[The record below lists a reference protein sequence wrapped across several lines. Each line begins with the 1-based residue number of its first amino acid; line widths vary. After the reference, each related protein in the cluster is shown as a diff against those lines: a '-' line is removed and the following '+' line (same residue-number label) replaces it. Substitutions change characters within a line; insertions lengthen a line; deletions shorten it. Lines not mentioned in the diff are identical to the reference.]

1 MMKKL
6 LFFLALLLPIGA
18 WADEVTT
25 TTWAVTSTDD
35 IPAGT
40 KYELD
45 NITLTIGEAGS
56 NDFAVNKWVD
66 PYDET
71 FKNLIC
77 GNEVNGHNE
86 GGTFYL
92 FTPKKN
98 GNLTVVVRQ
107 NVGGQKKFYVEES
120 GRVMDD
126 FNGILPETDESTYR
140 GPYTIPVFAN
150 LTYKIYCAGSKMG
163 FYGFTFESRNDAD
176 KTNITF
182 ADKKVKALCVANW
195 DTNKDGELSLAEAA
209 AVTDISGV
217 FYFNK
222 EITSFDELRFFTGLT
237 SLSFGALN
245 ECFEL
250 KSVCIPANIV
260 EMDGGAFASCHNL
273 EYIGVDAS
281 NPKFKSYGD
290 NNAVIERAA
299 NRLVVGCPDAIIPD
313 NITTIGKAAFWG
325 HSGEWKDIPA
335 SVTKIDEGAFAYG
348 GLNAVN
354 ISANVE
360 YIGESAFRCNG
371 LWEVVIPAKVTYI
384 GKDAFNECDRLGK
397 VTVLNPNPIELINAE
412 TFNNRAYAT
421 LIVPAECK
429 AAYMAADHWKDFGM
443 ITEGLVGEE
452 DWADCGEFNS
462 YEGTGATCARM
473 ADGLTINNPK
483 VQTDMWTPG
492 TVICRGDLTL
502 KKDHYYK
509 VRLTMKV
516 PSDGTYS
523 VVIGGWYPSQGHE
536 FHATASDDFQVFEF
550 EFPEYEYNLVEAH
563 VRILTGWV
571 AGPTI
576 VKNVQVLD
584 VTNGET
590 LLAEKD
596 WTSPY
601 EFWAKEGTGASCT
614 MVPDGVA
621 ITNPR
626 VQSENTDIQTMV
638 LKGATLQENHS
649 YKVTVEAKIPSD
661 GNIQVL
667 LGNAD
672 YYQEPAIPVTAS
684 DDFQTIE
691 VLFQDFPQ
699 YEENAFVKFQNGGI
713 KGTSIVRFIQVIDLG
728 NIPVPLKYKYNP
740 DEGTAKVIKDPDRNY
755 KEAVVIPSTIEHN
768 GINYTVTEISDD
780 AFTHCAKLTSITI
793 PATVTKLYGS
803 SFIDCPSLQQI
814 VVNPN
819 NPVYDS
825 RNNCNAVIHT
835 ENNELVV
842 GSLKTVIPKGV
853 TRIGNDAF
861 FGHWPLEY
869 IKIPNSVKEIGE
881 NAFAYCFLKEMTLP
895 SGIETIE
902 GRAFWYTD
910 LPSIILPASLKT
922 IGDGAFSN
930 CPYLTSVVIPDGLEE
945 IPNECFKECTKLESI
960 DLKNVKKIGDGAFT
974 SCPITAINLGKVEK
988 VGHGAFMSTAIEEL
1002 TIPATLTEVGIESFS
1017 WNFCMKK
1024 ATFQNGCT
1032 KVFDTMFH
1040 GNENLSE
1047 VILPNTITEIQDRA
1061 FQSCAKLENVA
1072 WPNKLER
1079 IGEQAFRL
1087 SGITSAVLPVSMKW
1101 IGNQAFQYCNQLAGY
1116 VDLASIEHLGYNAF
1130 SDCPLIT
1137 MTSIPPTIVIDE
1149 NSWAAFS
1156 PSGLE
1161 TVEFFEGT
1169 TRIDNLTFAGCENL
1183 KNLPY
1188 GLPSTLESIGH
1199 NAFTECKSL
1208 ESVTIPQNVNWI
1220 QEEAFKDCSKLT
1232 SVISRIPDPTNMTFE
1247 KDVFTGISKN
1257 AVLYVPKGT
1266 ISAYTK
1272 KGWAKYFA
1280 KVVEEPAN
1288 TLYPKELSTR
1298 AGKQPTLAIAMDN
1311 NSKITA
1317 MQFDLV
1323 LPEGIT
1329 VATDEDGM
1337 IITLGSR
1344 AATSHT
1350 VAKRIQN
1357 DGSVRI
1363 VCSSNSSAVF
1373 SGNTGSVVFVKL
1385 NVDSK
1390 VADGDYDVTVRN
1402 IELSSDNGVA
1412 FHPDQA
1418 SATIT
1423 VGGIIM
1429 GDVDYNGSVTVNDAV
1444 WIVRRILNNTPEGF
1458 VEAAADLDGNG
1469 SISINDKVVLIN
1481 RYILGKNK
1489 AATRA
1494 ASADDNATLSLADFN
1509 MKPGETR
1516 TIEVMMSTT
1525 RTDIEALQCDIYL
1538 PEGLEFVA
1546 KEDGGEKFYAEK
1558 GGRATNSHSIS
1569 SYIQEDG
1576 ALRVVESNDEG
1587 TAFRQNDKPVF
1598 TITVKANDDVKV
1610 GKHTI
1615 RLTNIELSYGQPINP
1630 AEVKSTVTISID
1642 NLGDV
1647 NNDGKVNQSDISA
1660 LAELIMNGTYNA
1672 RADMNKDGIVNAV
1685 DLVLLTNEIK

>member
-6 LFFLALLLPIGA
+6 LFFFALLLPIGA
-18 WADEVTT
+18 WADEV
-25 TTWAVTSTDD
+25 
-35 IPAGT
+35 
-40 KYELD
+40 
-45 NITLTIGEAGS
+45 
-56 NDFAVNKWVD
+56 
-66 PYDET
+66 
-71 FKNLIC
+71 LI
-77 GNEVNGHNE
+77 
-86 GGTFYL
+86 
-92 FTPKKN
+92 
-98 GNLTVVVRQ
+98 
-107 NVGGQKKFYVEES
+107 
-120 GRVMDD
+120 
-126 FNGILPETDESTYR
+126 
-140 GPYTIPVFAN
+140 
-150 LTYKIYCAGSKMG
+150 
-163 FYGFTFESRNDAD
+163 
-176 KTNITF
+176 
-182 ADKKVKALCVANW
+182 
-195 DTNKDGELSLAEAA
+195 
-209 AVTDISGV
+209 
-217 FYFNK
+217 
-222 EITSFDELRFFTGLT
+222 
-237 SLSFGALN
+237 
-245 ECFEL
+245 
-250 KSVCIPANIV
+250 
-260 EMDGGAFASCHNL
+260 ASQ
-273 EYIGVDAS
+273 
-281 NPKFKSYGD
+281 
-290 NNAVIERAA
+290 
-299 NRLVVGCPDAIIPD
+299 
-313 NITTIGKAAFWG
+313 
-325 HSGEWKDIPA
+325 
-335 SVTKIDEGAFAYG
+335 
-348 GLNAVN
+348 
-354 ISANVE
+354 
-360 YIGESAFRCNG
+360 
-371 LWEVVIPAKVTYI
+371 
-384 GKDAFNECDRLGK
+384 
-397 VTVLNPNPIELINAE
+397 
-412 TFNNRAYAT
+412 
-421 LIVPAECK
+421 
-429 AAYMAADHWKDFGM
+429 
-443 ITEGLVGEE
+443 
-452 DWADCGEFNS
+452 DWTDCGEFNS
-462 YEGTGATCARM
+462 YEGTGATRARM
-473 ADGLTINNPK
+473 ADGLAINNPK
-483 VQTDMWTPG
+483 VQTEIWTPG
-492 TVICRGDLTL
+492 IVICGGDLTL

-516 PSDGTYS
+516 PSDGTYTF
-523 VVIGGWYPSQGHE
+523 VLGCWGPSQGHG
-536 FHATASDDFQVFEF
+536 FQATASDDFQVFEI
-550 EFPEYEYNLVEAH
+550 EFPEYEYDLVEAH
-563 VRILTGWV
+563 VCLLTGWV
-571 AGPTI
+571 AGTT
-576 VKNVQVLD
+576 VVQNVQVLD

-590 LLAEKD
+590 LLAEKN
-596 WTSPY
+596 WISP
-601 EFWAKEGTGASCT
+601 FWFADEGSGATCE
-614 MVPDGVA
+614 MVADGVA
-621 ITNPR
+621 ITNPK
-626 VQSENTDIQTMV
+626 VQSEHYAPQTEV
-638 LKGATLQENHS
+638 LRGAKLQENHT
-649 YKVTVEAKIPSD
+649 YKVIVEAKIPSNGELQINM
-661 GNIQVL
+661 GN
-667 LGNAD
+667 GD
-672 YYQEPAIPVTAS
+672 YYEQYSVPVTAS
-684 DDFQTIE
+684 KDFQNIE
-691 VLFQDFPQ
+691 VMFNDFPETLDNVGVLFQ
-699 YEENAFVKFQNGGI
+699 NGKI
-713 KGTSIVRFIQVIDLG
+713 KGTSIVRYVQINDLG
-728 NIPVPLKYKYNP
+728 DIPVPLKYKYNP
-740 DEGTAKVIKDPDRNY
+740 DEETATVIKDPDRKY
-755 KEAVVIPSTIEHN
+755 KGAVVIPSIVEHN
-768 GINYTVTEISDD
+768 DIIYTVTGISDD
-780 AFTHCAKLTSITI
+780 AFTDCTKLTSITI
-793 PATVTKLYGS
+793 PATVTSLKGS
-803 SFIDCPSLQQI
+803 SFINCAGLQQI
-814 VVNPN
+814 VVDPGNPAF
-819 NPVYDS
+819 DS
-825 RNNCNAVIHT
+825 RNNCNAIIQETDGHLKV
-835 ENNELVV
+835 VV
-842 GSLKTVIPKGV
+842 GSLKTVIPEGV

-861 FGHWPLEY
+861 WGRWFLEH
-869 IKIPNSVKEIGE
+869 INIPNSVKEIGA
-881 NAFAYCFLKEMTLP
+881 NAFAFCFLKKMTLP

-902 GRAFWYTD
+902 GGAFWSTD

-960 DLKNVKKIGDGAFT
+960 DLKNVKKIGGDAFASTGLISLVLPASVKEVCDGAFCG
-974 SCPITAINLGKVEK
+974 CPITTLNLGKVEK

-1002 TIPATLTEVGIESFS
+1002 TIPATLIEAGVETFS
-1017 WNFCMKK
+1017 WNFSMKK
-1024 ATFQNGCT
+1024 AIFEDGCT

-1047 VILPNTITEIQDRA
+1047 VVLPNTITEIQDRA
-1061 FQSCAKLENVA
+1061 FRACKSLSTVA

-1079 IGEQAFRL
+1079 IGEQAFQE
-1087 SGITSAVLPVSMKW
+1087 SGITSAVLPISMKW
-1101 IGNQAFQYCNQLAGY
+1101 IGNEAFNKCQEL
-1116 VDLASIEHLGYNAF
+1116 VDVDIVYIEHLGYSGF
-1130 SDCPLIT
+1130 SECPKIKKICLP
-1137 MTSIPPTIVIDE
+1137 STIVIDE
-1149 NSWAAFS
+1149 HSWGAFAWD
-1156 PSGLE
+1156 SGLE
-1161 TVEFFEGT
+1161 EIEFFEGT
-1169 TRIDNLTFAGCENL
+1169 TRIDNLAFIGCENL
-1183 KNLPY
+1183 KSLPY

-1247 KDVFTGISKN
+1247 RDVFTGISKN

-1272 KGWAKYFA
+1272 KGWTKYFA

-1311 NSKITA
+1311 DSKITA

-1363 VCSSNSSAVF
+1363 VCSSNSSAIF

-1385 NVDSK
+1385 NVDSQM
-1390 VADGDYDVTVRN
+1390 ADGDYDVTVRN

-1412 FHPDQA
+1412 FHPEWA

-1598 TITVKANDDVKV
+1598 TVTVKAKDDVKV

-1615 RLTNIELSYGQPINP
+1615 RLANMELSYGQPINP
-1630 AEVKSTVTISID
+1630 AEVKTTVTISID

-1660 LAELIMNGTYNA
+1660 LAELIMNGIYNA
-1672 RADMNKDGIVNAV
+1672 RADMNKDGQVNAV

>member
-1 MMKKL
+1 MKKL
-6 LFFLALLLPIGA
+6 LFFFALLLPIGA
-18 WADEVTT
+18 WADEV
-25 TTWAVTSTDD
+25 
-35 IPAGT
+35 
-40 KYELD
+40 
-45 NITLTIGEAGS
+45 
-56 NDFAVNKWVD
+56 
-66 PYDET
+66 
-71 FKNLIC
+71 LI
-77 GNEVNGHNE
+77 
-86 GGTFYL
+86 
-92 FTPKKN
+92 
-98 GNLTVVVRQ
+98 
-107 NVGGQKKFYVEES
+107 
-120 GRVMDD
+120 
-126 FNGILPETDESTYR
+126 
-140 GPYTIPVFAN
+140 
-150 LTYKIYCAGSKMG
+150 
-163 FYGFTFESRNDAD
+163 
-176 KTNITF
+176 
-182 ADKKVKALCVANW
+182 
-195 DTNKDGELSLAEAA
+195 
-209 AVTDISGV
+209 
-217 FYFNK
+217 
-222 EITSFDELRFFTGLT
+222 
-237 SLSFGALN
+237 
-245 ECFEL
+245 
-250 KSVCIPANIV
+250 
-260 EMDGGAFASCHNL
+260 ASQ
-273 EYIGVDAS
+273 
-281 NPKFKSYGD
+281 
-290 NNAVIERAA
+290 
-299 NRLVVGCPDAIIPD
+299 
-313 NITTIGKAAFWG
+313 
-325 HSGEWKDIPA
+325 
-335 SVTKIDEGAFAYG
+335 
-348 GLNAVN
+348 
-354 ISANVE
+354 
-360 YIGESAFRCNG
+360 
-371 LWEVVIPAKVTYI
+371 
-384 GKDAFNECDRLGK
+384 
-397 VTVLNPNPIELINAE
+397 
-412 TFNNRAYAT
+412 
-421 LIVPAECK
+421 
-429 AAYMAADHWKDFGM
+429 
-443 ITEGLVGEE
+443 
-452 DWADCGEFNS
+452 DWTDCGEFNS
-462 YEGTGATCARM
+462 YEGTGATRARM
-473 ADGLTINNPK
+473 ADGLAINNPK
-483 VQTDMWTPG
+483 VQTEIWTPG
-492 TVICRGDLTL
+492 IVICGGDLTL

-516 PSDGTYS
+516 PSDGTYTF
-523 VVIGGWYPSQGHE
+523 VLGCWGPSQGHG
-536 FHATASDDFQVFEF
+536 FQATASDDFQVFEI
-550 EFPEYEYNLVEAH
+550 EFPEYEYDLVEAH
-563 VRILTGWV
+563 VCLLTGWV
-571 AGPTI
+571 AGTT
-576 VKNVQVLD
+576 VVQNVQVLD

-590 LLAEKD
+590 LLAEKN
-596 WTSPY
+596 WISP
-601 EFWAKEGTGASCT
+601 FWFADEGSGATCE
-614 MVPDGVA
+614 MVADGVA
-621 ITNPR
+621 ITNPK
-626 VQSENTDIQTMV
+626 VQSEHYAPQTEV
-638 LKGATLQENHS
+638 LRGAKLQENHT
-649 YKVTVEAKIPSD
+649 YKVIVEAKIPSNGELQINM
-661 GNIQVL
+661 GN
-667 LGNAD
+667 GD
-672 YYQEPAIPVTAS
+672 YYEQYSVPVTAS
-684 DDFQTIE
+684 KDFQNIE
-691 VLFQDFPQ
+691 VMFNDFPETLDNVGVLFQ
-699 YEENAFVKFQNGGI
+699 NGKI
-713 KGTSIVRFIQVIDLG
+713 KGTSIVRYVQINDLG
-728 NIPVPLKYKYNP
+728 DIPVPLKYKYNP
-740 DEGTAKVIKDPDRNY
+740 DEETATVIKDPDRKY
-755 KEAVVIPSTIEHN
+755 KGAVVIPSIVEHN
-768 GINYTVTEISDD
+768 DIIYTVTGISDD
-780 AFTHCAKLTSITI
+780 AFTDCTKLTSITI
-793 PATVTKLYGS
+793 PATVTSLKGS
-803 SFIDCPSLQQI
+803 SFINCAGLQQI
-814 VVNPN
+814 VVDPGNPAF
-819 NPVYDS
+819 DS
-825 RNNCNAVIHT
+825 RNNCNAIIQETDGHLKV
-835 ENNELVV
+835 VV
-842 GSLKTVIPKGV
+842 GSLKTVIPEGV

-861 FGHWPLEY
+861 WGRWFLEH
-869 IKIPNSVKEIGE
+869 INIPNSVKEIGA
-881 NAFAYCFLKEMTLP
+881 NAFAFCFLKKMTLP

-902 GRAFWYTD
+902 GGAFWSTD

-960 DLKNVKKIGDGAFT
+960 DLKNVKKIGGDAFASTGLISLVLPASVKEVCDGAFCG
-974 SCPITAINLGKVEK
+974 CPITTLNLGKVEK

-1002 TIPATLTEVGIESFS
+1002 TIPATLIEAGVETFS
-1017 WNFCMKK
+1017 WNFSMKK
-1024 ATFQNGCT
+1024 AIFEDGCT

-1047 VILPNTITEIQDRA
+1047 VVLPNTITEIQDRA
-1061 FQSCAKLENVA
+1061 FRACKSLSTVA

-1079 IGEQAFRL
+1079 IGEQAFQE
-1087 SGITSAVLPVSMKW
+1087 SGITSAVLPISMKW
-1101 IGNQAFQYCNQLAGY
+1101 IGNEAFNKCQEL
-1116 VDLASIEHLGYNAF
+1116 VDVDIVYIEHLGYSGF
-1130 SDCPLIT
+1130 SECPKIKKICLP
-1137 MTSIPPTIVIDE
+1137 STIVIDE
-1149 NSWAAFS
+1149 HSWGAFAWD
-1156 PSGLE
+1156 SGLE
-1161 TVEFFEGT
+1161 EIEFFEGT
-1169 TRIDNLTFAGCENL
+1169 TRIDNLAFIGCENL
-1183 KNLPY
+1183 KSLPY

-1247 KDVFTGISKN
+1247 RDVFTGISKN

-1272 KGWAKYFA
+1272 KGWTKYFA

-1311 NSKITA
+1311 DSKITA

-1363 VCSSNSSAVF
+1363 VCSSNSSAIF

-1385 NVDSK
+1385 NVDSQM
-1390 VADGDYDVTVRN
+1390 ADGDYDVTVRN

-1412 FHPDQA
+1412 FHPEWA

-1598 TITVKANDDVKV
+1598 TVTVKAKDDVKV

-1615 RLTNIELSYGQPINP
+1615 RLANMELSYGQPINP
-1630 AEVKSTVTISID
+1630 AEVKTTVTISID

-1660 LAELIMNGTYNA
+1660 LAELIMNGIYNA
-1672 RADMNKDGIVNAV
+1672 RADMNKDGQVNAV

>member
-1 MMKKL
+1 M
-6 LFFLALLLPIGA
+6 
-18 WADEVTT
+18 
-25 TTWAVTSTDD
+25 
-35 IPAGT
+35 
-40 KYELD
+40 
-45 NITLTIGEAGS
+45 
-56 NDFAVNKWVD
+56 
-66 PYDET
+66 
-71 FKNLIC
+71 
-77 GNEVNGHNE
+77 GNGD
-86 GGTFYL
+86 Y
-92 FTPKKN
+92 
-98 GNLTVVVRQ
+98 
-107 NVGGQKKFYVEES
+107 
-120 GRVMDD
+120 
-126 FNGILPETDESTYR
+126 
-140 GPYTIPVFAN
+140 
-150 LTYKIYCAGSKMG
+150 
-163 FYGFTFESRNDAD
+163 
-176 KTNITF
+176 
-182 ADKKVKALCVANW
+182 
-195 DTNKDGELSLAEAA
+195 AE
-209 AVTDISGV
+209 
-217 FYFNK
+217 
-222 EITSFDELRFFTGLT
+222 
-237 SLSFGALN
+237 
-245 ECFEL
+245 
-250 KSVCIPANIV
+250 
-260 EMDGGAFASCHNL
+260 
-273 EYIGVDAS
+273 
-281 NPKFKSYGD
+281 
-290 NNAVIERAA
+290 
-299 NRLVVGCPDAIIPD
+299 
-313 NITTIGKAAFWG
+313 
-325 HSGEWKDIPA
+325 
-335 SVTKIDEGAFAYG
+335 
-348 GLNAVN
+348 
-354 ISANVE
+354 
-360 YIGESAFRCNG
+360 
-371 LWEVVIPAKVTYI
+371 
-384 GKDAFNECDRLGK
+384 
-397 VTVLNPNPIELINAE
+397 
-412 TFNNRAYAT
+412 
-421 LIVPAECK
+421 
-429 AAYMAADHWKDFGM
+429 
-443 ITEGLVGEE
+443 
-452 DWADCGEFNS
+452 
-462 YEGTGATCARM
+462 
-473 ADGLTINNPK
+473 
-483 VQTDMWTPG
+483 Q
-492 TVICRGDLTL
+492 
-502 KKDHYYK
+502 
-509 VRLTMKV
+509 
-516 PSDGTYS
+516 YS
-523 VVIGGWYPSQGHE
+523 V
-536 FHATASDDFQVFEF
+536 
-550 EFPEYEYNLVEAH
+550 
-563 VRILTGWV
+563 
-571 AGPTI
+571 
-576 VKNVQVLD
+576 
-584 VTNGET
+584 
-590 LLAEKD
+590 
-596 WTSPY
+596 
-601 EFWAKEGTGASCT
+601 
-614 MVPDGVA
+614 
-621 ITNPR
+621 
-626 VQSENTDIQTMV
+626 
-638 LKGATLQENHS
+638 
-649 YKVTVEAKIPSD
+649 
-661 GNIQVL
+661 
-667 LGNAD
+667 
-672 YYQEPAIPVTAS
+672 PVTAS
-684 DDFQTIE
+684 KDFQNIE
-691 VLFQDFPQ
+691 VMFNDFPNTLDNVGVLFQ
-699 YEENAFVKFQNGGI
+699 NGKI
-713 KGTSIVRFIQVIDLG
+713 KGTSIVRYVQINDLG
-728 NIPVPLKYKYNP
+728 DIPVPLKYRYNP
-740 DEGTAKVIKDPDRNY
+740 DEETATVIKDPDRKY
-755 KEAVVIPSTIEHN
+755 KGAVAIPSIVEHN
-768 GINYTVTEISDD
+768 DIIYTVTEISDD
-780 AFTHCAKLTSITI
+780 AFQDCVKLTSITI
-793 PATVTKLYGS
+793 PATVTKFHGWAFLN
-803 SFIDCPSLQQI
+803 CTSLQQI
-814 VVNPN
+814 IVNPN
-819 NPVYDS
+819 NPEFDS
-825 RNNCNAVIHT
+825 RDDCNAIIQTADNKV
-835 ENNELVV
+835 VV
-842 GSLKTVIPKGV
+842 GCETTVIPNGI
-853 TRIGNDAF
+853 TRIGTNAF
-861 FGHWPLEY
+861 WGRWGM
-869 IKIPNSVKEIGE
+869 KSMTIPETVKEIGE
-881 NAFAYCFLKEMTLP
+881 GAFAFCISLRNANLPSSIEKIEGGAFAFCDLRSVTLP
-895 SGIETIE
+895 ATL
-902 GRAFWYTD
+902 TD
-910 LPSIILPASLKT
+910 LEPE
-922 IGDGAFSN
+922 AFRN
-930 CPYLTSVVIPDGLEE
+930 CENLESVVIPDNLEE
-945 IPNECFKECTKLESI
+945 IPDSCFKYCKKLESI
-960 DLKNVKKIGDGAFT
+960 NLKNVKKIGGGAFSNT
-974 SCPITAINLGKVEK
+974 GLKSLVLPASVKEVCNDAFSWCPITSVDLGKVEK
-988 VGHGAFMSTAIEEL
+988 IGHGAFISTAIEEL

-1061 FQSCAKLENVA
+1061 FQNCAKLENVT

-1079 IGEQAFRL
+1079 IGEQAFRF
-1087 SGITSAVLPVSMKW
+1087 SGITSVVLPQTMKW

-1149 NSWAAFS
+1149 YSWAAFS

-1247 KDVFTGISKN
+1247 RDVFTGISKN

-1272 KGWAKYFA
+1272 KGWTKYFA

-1311 NSKITA
+1311 DSKITA

-1363 VCSSNSSAVF
+1363 VCSSNSSAIF

-1385 NVDSK
+1385 NVDSQM
-1390 VADGDYDVTVRN
+1390 ADGDYDVTVRN

-1412 FHPDQA
+1412 FHPEWA

-1598 TITVKANDDVKV
+1598 TVTVKAKDDVKV

-1615 RLTNIELSYGQPINP
+1615 RLANMELSYGQPINP
-1630 AEVKSTVTISID
+1630 AEVKTTVTISID

-1660 LAELIMNGTYNA
+1660 LAELIMNGIYNA
-1672 RADMNKDGIVNAV
+1672 RADMNKDGQVNAV

>member
-1 MMKKL
+1 MKKL

-18 WADEVTT
+18 WADEVLVASQD
-25 TTWAVTSTDD
+25 WVT
-35 IPAGT
+35 PWF
-40 KYELD
+40 D
-45 NITLTIGEAGS
+45 N
-56 NDFAVNKWVD
+56 
-66 PYDET
+66 
-71 FKNLIC
+71 
-77 GNEVNGHNE
+77 
-86 GGTFYL
+86 GGT
-92 FTPKKN
+92 N
-98 GNLTVVVRQ
+98 
-107 NVGGQKKFYVEES
+107 
-120 GRVMDD
+120 
-126 FNGILPETDESTYR
+126 
-140 GPYTIPVFAN
+140 
-150 LTYKIYCAGSKMG
+150 
-163 FYGFTFESRNDAD
+163 
-176 KTNITF
+176 
-182 ADKKVKALCVANW
+182 
-195 DTNKDGELSLAEAA
+195 
-209 AVTDISGV
+209 
-217 FYFNK
+217 
-222 EITSFDELRFFTGLT
+222 
-237 SLSFGALN
+237 
-245 ECFEL
+245 
-250 KSVCIPANIV
+250 
-260 EMDGGAFASCHNL
+260 
-273 EYIGVDAS
+273 
-281 NPKFKSYGD
+281 
-290 NNAVIERAA
+290 
-299 NRLVVGCPDAIIPD
+299 
-313 NITTIGKAAFWG
+313 
-325 HSGEWKDIPA
+325 
-335 SVTKIDEGAFAYG
+335 
-348 GLNAVN
+348 
-354 ISANVE
+354 
-360 YIGESAFRCNG
+360 
-371 LWEVVIPAKVTYI
+371 
-384 GKDAFNECDRLGK
+384 
-397 VTVLNPNPIELINAE
+397 
-412 TFNNRAYAT
+412 
-421 LIVPAECK
+421 
-429 AAYMAADHWKDFGM
+429 
-443 ITEGLVGEE
+443 
-452 DWADCGEFNS
+452 
-462 YEGTGATCARM
+462 ATCALT
-473 ADGLTINNPK
+473 ADGIAITNPK
-483 VQTDMWTPG
+483 VQTDIWTPQ
-492 TVICRGDLTL
+492 TVISEGALTL
-502 KKDHYYK
+502 KKDHYYI
-509 VRLTMKV
+509 VRLTIKV
-516 PSDGTYS
+516 PSDGTAFVHLGSWEYNDGYD
-523 VVIGGWYPSQGHE
+523 VPLN
-536 FHATASDDFQVFEF
+536 ASDDFQVIDIEF
-550 EFPEYEYNLVEAH
+550 NEYRYNVDAGH
-563 VRILTGWV
+563 ILFQTGFIKGTTV
-571 AGPTI
+571 
-576 VKNVQVLD
+576 VQNVQVLD

-590 LLAEKD
+590 LLAEKN
-596 WTSPY
+596 WISP
-601 EFWAKEGTGASCT
+601 FWFADEGSGATCE
-614 MVPDGVA
+614 MVADGVA
-621 ITNPR
+621 ITNPK
-626 VQSENTDIQTMV
+626 VQSEHYAPQTEV
-638 LKGATLQENHS
+638 LQGAKLQENHT
-649 YKVTVEAKIPSD
+649 YKVIVEAKIPSNGELQINM
-661 GNIQVL
+661 GN
-667 LGNAD
+667 GD
-672 YYQEPAIPVTAS
+672 YYEQYSVPVTAS
-684 DDFQTIE
+684 KDFQNIE
-691 VLFQDFPQ
+691 VMFNDFP
-699 YEENAFVKFQNGGI
+699 ETLDNVRVLFQNGGI
-713 KGTSIVRFIQVIDLG
+713 KGISIVRYVQINDLG
-728 NIPVPLKYKYNP
+728 DIPVPIKYKYNP
-740 DEGTAKVIKDPDRNY
+740 DEETATVIKDPDRNY
-755 KEAVVIPSTIEHN
+755 KGAVVIPSIVEHN
-768 GINYTVTEISDD
+768 DIIYTVTGISDD
-780 AFTHCAKLTSITI
+780 AFTDCTKLTSITI
-793 PATVTKLYGS
+793 PATVTSLKGS
-803 SFIDCPSLQQI
+803 SFINCAGLQQI
-814 VVNPN
+814 VVDPGNPAF
-819 NPVYDS
+819 DS
-825 RNNCNAVIHT
+825 RNNCNAIIQETDGHLKV
-835 ENNELVV
+835 VV
-842 GSLKTVIPKGV
+842 GSLKTVIPEGV

-861 FGHWPLEY
+861 WGRWFLEH
-869 IKIPNSVKEIGE
+869 INIPNSVKEIGA
-881 NAFAYCFLKEMTLP
+881 NAFAFCFLKKMTLP

-902 GRAFWYTD
+902 GGAFWSTD

-960 DLKNVKKIGDGAFT
+960 DLKNVKKIGGDAFASTGLISLVLPASVKEVCDGAFCG
-974 SCPITAINLGKVEK
+974 CPITTLNLGKVEK

-1002 TIPATLTEVGIESFS
+1002 TIPATLIEAGVETFS
-1017 WNFCMKK
+1017 WNFSMKK
-1024 ATFQNGCT
+1024 AIFEDGCT

-1047 VILPNTITEIQDRA
+1047 VVLPNTITEIQNRA
-1061 FQSCAKLENVA
+1061 FRACKSLSTVA
-1072 WPNKLER
+1072 WPDKLES
-1079 IGEQAFRL
+1079 IGEQAFQE
-1087 SGITSAVLPVSMKW
+1087 SGITSAVLPQTLKW

-1137 MTSIPPTIVIDE
+1137 ITSIPPTIVIDE
-1149 NSWAAFS
+1149 YSWAAFS
-1156 PSGLE
+1156 PSCLE

-1247 KDVFTGISKN
+1247 RDVFTGISKN

-1272 KGWAKYFA
+1272 KGWTKYFA

-1311 NSKITA
+1311 DSKITA

-1363 VCSSNSSAVF
+1363 VCSSNSSAIF

-1385 NVDSK
+1385 NVDSQM
-1390 VADGDYDVTVRN
+1390 ADGDYDVTVRN

-1412 FHPDQA
+1412 FHPEWA

-1598 TITVKANDDVKV
+1598 TVTVKAKDDVKV

-1615 RLTNIELSYGQPINP
+1615 RLANMELSYGQPINP
-1630 AEVKSTVTISID
+1630 AEVKTTVTISID

-1660 LAELIMNGTYNA
+1660 LAELIMNGIYNA
-1672 RADMNKDGIVNAV
+1672 RADMNKDGQVNTV

>member
-1 MMKKL
+1 MKKL
-6 LFFLALLLPIGA
+6 FFFLALLLPIGA
-18 WADEVTT
+18 WA
-25 TTWAVTSTDD
+25 
-35 IPAGT
+35 
-40 KYELD
+40 
-45 NITLTIGEAGS
+45 
-56 NDFAVNKWVD
+56 
-66 PYDET
+66 
-71 FKNLIC
+71 
-77 GNEVNGHNE
+77 NEVLVASQDWVTPWFDN
-86 GGTFYL
+86 GGT
-92 FTPKKN
+92 N
-98 GNLTVVVRQ
+98 
-107 NVGGQKKFYVEES
+107 
-120 GRVMDD
+120 
-126 FNGILPETDESTYR
+126 
-140 GPYTIPVFAN
+140 
-150 LTYKIYCAGSKMG
+150 
-163 FYGFTFESRNDAD
+163 
-176 KTNITF
+176 
-182 ADKKVKALCVANW
+182 
-195 DTNKDGELSLAEAA
+195 
-209 AVTDISGV
+209 
-217 FYFNK
+217 
-222 EITSFDELRFFTGLT
+222 
-237 SLSFGALN
+237 
-245 ECFEL
+245 
-250 KSVCIPANIV
+250 
-260 EMDGGAFASCHNL
+260 
-273 EYIGVDAS
+273 
-281 NPKFKSYGD
+281 
-290 NNAVIERAA
+290 
-299 NRLVVGCPDAIIPD
+299 
-313 NITTIGKAAFWG
+313 
-325 HSGEWKDIPA
+325 
-335 SVTKIDEGAFAYG
+335 
-348 GLNAVN
+348 
-354 ISANVE
+354 
-360 YIGESAFRCNG
+360 
-371 LWEVVIPAKVTYI
+371 
-384 GKDAFNECDRLGK
+384 
-397 VTVLNPNPIELINAE
+397 
-412 TFNNRAYAT
+412 
-421 LIVPAECK
+421 
-429 AAYMAADHWKDFGM
+429 
-443 ITEGLVGEE
+443 
-452 DWADCGEFNS
+452 
-462 YEGTGATCARM
+462 ATCALT
-473 ADGLTINNPK
+473 ADGIAITNPK
-483 VQTDMWTPG
+483 VQTDMWTPQ
-492 TVICRGDLTL
+492 TEICVGNLTL
-502 KKDHYYK
+502 KKDHYYI
-509 VRLTMKV
+509 VRLTIKV
-516 PSDGTYS
+516 PSNGTYFMHLGS
-523 VVIGGWYPSQGHE
+523 WESYDE
-536 FHATASDDFQVFEF
+536 CDFTLNASDDFQVIDLKFD
-550 EFPEYEYNLVEAH
+550 EYHYNVDDAH
-563 VRILTGWV
+563 VLFQSGY
-571 AGPTI
+571 
-576 VKNVQVLD
+576 VKGTTVIQNVQVLD
-584 VTNGET
+584 VTNDET
-590 LLAEKD
+590 LLVEKN
-596 WTSPY
+596 WISP
-601 EFWAKEGTGASCT
+601 FWFDDGGTGATCE
-614 MVPDGVA
+614 MVADGVA
-621 ITNPR
+621 ITNPK
-626 VQSENTDIQTMV
+626 VQSELYTPQTEV
-638 LKGATLQENHS
+638 LQGAKLEENHT
-649 YKVTVEAKIPSD
+649 YKVIVEAKIPSNGELQVNM
-661 GNIQVL
+661 GNGDFQQQYSV
-667 LGNAD
+667 
-672 YYQEPAIPVTAS
+672 PVTAS
-684 DDFQTIE
+684 KEFQNIE
-691 VLFQDFPQ
+691 VMFNDFP
-699 YEENAFVKFQNGGI
+699 ETLDNVRVLFQNGGI
-713 KGTSIVRFIQVIDLG
+713 KGISIVRYVQINDLG
-728 NIPVPLKYKYNP
+728 DIPVPLKYKYNP
-740 DEGTAKVIKDPDRNY
+740 DEETATVIKDPDRKY
-755 KEAVVIPSTIEHN
+755 KGAVAIPSIVEHN
-768 GINYTVTEISDD
+768 DIIYTVTEISDD
-780 AFTHCAKLTSITI
+780 AFQDCVKLTSITI
-793 PATVTKLYGS
+793 PATVTKFHGWAFLN
-803 SFIDCPSLQQI
+803 CTSLQQI
-814 VVNPN
+814 IVNPN
-819 NPVYDS
+819 NPEFDS
-825 RNNCNAVIHT
+825 RDDCNAIIQTADNKV
-835 ENNELVV
+835 VV
-842 GSLKTVIPKGV
+842 GCETTVIPNGI
-853 TRIGNDAF
+853 TRIGTNAF
-861 FGHWPLEY
+861 WGRWGM
-869 IKIPNSVKEIGE
+869 KSMTIPETVKEIGE
-881 NAFAYCFLKEMTLP
+881 GAFAFCISLRNANLPSSIEKIEGGAFAFCDLRSVTLP
-895 SGIETIE
+895 ATL
-902 GRAFWYTD
+902 TD
-910 LPSIILPASLKT
+910 LEPE
-922 IGDGAFSN
+922 AFRN
-930 CPYLTSVVIPDGLEE
+930 CENLESVVIPDNLEE
-945 IPNECFKECTKLESI
+945 IPDSCFKYCKKLESI
-960 DLKNVKKIGDGAFT
+960 DLKNVKKIGGGAFASTGLT
-974 SCPITAINLGKVEK
+974 SLVLPASVKEVCHEAFGWCPIATLDLGQVEK
-988 VGHGAFMSTAIEEL
+988 VGPAAFISNNMEEL
-1002 TIPATLTEVGIESFS
+1002 TIPATLIEADGESFS
-1017 WNFCMKK
+1017 WNFSMKK
-1024 ATFQNGCT
+1024 AIFEDGCT

-1047 VILPNTITEIQDRA
+1047 VVLPNTITEIQNRA
-1061 FQSCAKLENVA
+1061 FRACKSLSTVA
-1072 WPNKLER
+1072 WPDKLES
-1079 IGEQAFRL
+1079 IGEQAFQE
-1087 SGITSAVLPVSMKW
+1087 SGITSAVLPQTLKW
-1101 IGNQAFQYCNQLAGY
+1101 IGNQAFQYCDHLAGY

-1149 NSWAAFS
+1149 YSWAAFS

-1311 NSKITA
+1311 DSKITA

-1412 FHPDQA
+1412 FHPEWA

-1598 TITVKANDDVKV
+1598 TVTVKAKDDVKV

-1615 RLTNIELSYGQPINP
+1615 RLANMELSYGQPINP
-1630 AEVKSTVTISID
+1630 AEVKTTVTISID

-1660 LAELIMNGTYNA
+1660 LAELIMNGIYNA
-1672 RADMNKDGIVNAV
+1672 RADMNKDGQVNAV

>member
-1 MMKKL
+1 M
-6 LFFLALLLPIGA
+6 
-18 WADEVTT
+18 
-25 TTWAVTSTDD
+25 
-35 IPAGT
+35 PA
-40 KYELD
+40 
-45 NITLTIGEAGS
+45 TLTDLEPEA
-56 NDFAVNKWVD
+56 F
-66 PYDET
+66 
-71 FKNLIC
+71 
-77 GNEVNGHNE
+77 
-86 GGTFYL
+86 
-92 FTPKKN
+92 
-98 GNLTVVVRQ
+98 
-107 NVGGQKKFYVEES
+107 
-120 GRVMDD
+120 
-126 FNGILPETDESTYR
+126 
-140 GPYTIPVFAN
+140 
-150 LTYKIYCAGSKMG
+150 
-163 FYGFTFESRNDAD
+163 RN
-176 KTNITF
+176 
-182 ADKKVKALCVANW
+182 C
-195 DTNKDGELSLAEAA
+195 E
-209 AVTDISGV
+209 
-217 FYFNK
+217 
-222 EITSFDELRFFTGLT
+222 
-237 SLSFGALN
+237 
-245 ECFEL
+245 
-250 KSVCIPANIV
+250 
-260 EMDGGAFASCHNL
+260 NL
-273 EYIGVDAS
+273 ESVT
-281 NPKFKSYGD
+281 
-290 NNAVIERAA
+290 
-299 NRLVVGCPDAIIPD
+299 IPD
-313 NITTIGKAAFWG
+313 N
-325 HSGEWKDIPA
+325 
-335 SVTKIDEGAFAYG
+335 
-348 GLNAVN
+348 
-354 ISANVE
+354 
-360 YIGESAFRCNG
+360 
-371 LWEVVIPAKVTYI
+371 
-384 GKDAFNECDRLGK
+384 
-397 VTVLNPNPIELINAE
+397 
-412 TFNNRAYAT
+412 
-421 LIVPAECK
+421 
-429 AAYMAADHWKDFGM
+429 M
-443 ITEGLVGEE
+443 
-452 DWADCGEFNS
+452 
-462 YEGTGATCARM
+462 
-473 ADGLTINNPK
+473 
-483 VQTDMWTPG
+483 
-492 TVICRGDLTL
+492 
-502 KKDHYYK
+502 
-509 VRLTMKV
+509 
-516 PSDGTYS
+516 
-523 VVIGGWYPSQGHE
+523 
-536 FHATASDDFQVFEF
+536 
-550 EFPEYEYNLVEAH
+550 
-563 VRILTGWV
+563 
-571 AGPTI
+571 
-576 VKNVQVLD
+576 
-584 VTNGET
+584 
-590 LLAEKD
+590 
-596 WTSPY
+596 
-601 EFWAKEGTGASCT
+601 
-614 MVPDGVA
+614 
-621 ITNPR
+621 
-626 VQSENTDIQTMV
+626 
-638 LKGATLQENHS
+638 
-649 YKVTVEAKIPSD
+649 
-661 GNIQVL
+661 
-667 LGNAD
+667 
-672 YYQEPAIPVTAS
+672 
-684 DDFQTIE
+684 
-691 VLFQDFPQ
+691 
-699 YEENAFVKFQNGGI
+699 
-713 KGTSIVRFIQVIDLG
+713 
-728 NIPVPLKYKYNP
+728 
-740 DEGTAKVIKDPDRNY
+740 
-755 KEAVVIPSTIEHN
+755 
-768 GINYTVTEISDD
+768 
-780 AFTHCAKLTSITI
+780 
-793 PATVTKLYGS
+793 
-803 SFIDCPSLQQI
+803 
-814 VVNPN
+814 
-819 NPVYDS
+819 
-825 RNNCNAVIHT
+825 
-835 ENNELVV
+835 
-842 GSLKTVIPKGV
+842 
-853 TRIGNDAF
+853 
-861 FGHWPLEY
+861 
-869 IKIPNSVKEIGE
+869 
-881 NAFAYCFLKEMTLP
+881 
-895 SGIETIE
+895 
-902 GRAFWYTD
+902 
-910 LPSIILPASLKT
+910 
-922 IGDGAFSN
+922 
-930 CPYLTSVVIPDGLEE
+930 EE
-945 IPNECFKECTKLESI
+945 IPDSCFKYCKKLESI
-960 DLKNVKKIGDGAFT
+960 NLKNVKKIGGGAFSNT
-974 SCPITAINLGKVEK
+974 GLKSLVLPASVKEVCNDAFSWCPITSVDLGKVEK
-988 VGHGAFMSTAIEEL
+988 IGHGAFISTAIEEL

-1061 FQSCAKLENVA
+1061 FQNCAKLENVT

-1079 IGEQAFRL
+1079 IGEQAFRF
-1087 SGITSAVLPVSMKW
+1087 SGITSVVLPQTMKW

-1149 NSWAAFS
+1149 YSWAAFS

-1247 KDVFTGISKN
+1247 RDVFTGISKN

-1272 KGWAKYFA
+1272 KGWTKYFA

-1311 NSKITA
+1311 DSKITA

-1598 TITVKANDDVKV
+1598 TVTVKAKDDVKV

-1615 RLTNIELSYGQPINP
+1615 RLANMELSYGQPINP
-1630 AEVKSTVTISID
+1630 AEVKTTVTISID

-1660 LAELIMNGTYNA
+1660 LADLIMNGTYNA
-1672 RADMNKDGIVNAV
+1672 RADMNKDGQVNAV

>member
-1 MMKKL
+1 MKKL
-6 LFFLALLLPIGA
+6 FLFLALLLPIGA
-18 WADEVTT
+18 WADEVLVASQD
-25 TTWAVTSTDD
+25 WVT
-35 IPAGT
+35 PWF
-40 KYELD
+40 D
-45 NITLTIGEAGS
+45 N
-56 NDFAVNKWVD
+56 
-66 PYDET
+66 
-71 FKNLIC
+71 
-77 GNEVNGHNE
+77 
-86 GGTFYL
+86 GGT
-92 FTPKKN
+92 N
-98 GNLTVVVRQ
+98 
-107 NVGGQKKFYVEES
+107 
-120 GRVMDD
+120 
-126 FNGILPETDESTYR
+126 
-140 GPYTIPVFAN
+140 
-150 LTYKIYCAGSKMG
+150 
-163 FYGFTFESRNDAD
+163 
-176 KTNITF
+176 
-182 ADKKVKALCVANW
+182 
-195 DTNKDGELSLAEAA
+195 
-209 AVTDISGV
+209 
-217 FYFNK
+217 
-222 EITSFDELRFFTGLT
+222 
-237 SLSFGALN
+237 
-245 ECFEL
+245 
-250 KSVCIPANIV
+250 
-260 EMDGGAFASCHNL
+260 
-273 EYIGVDAS
+273 
-281 NPKFKSYGD
+281 
-290 NNAVIERAA
+290 
-299 NRLVVGCPDAIIPD
+299 
-313 NITTIGKAAFWG
+313 
-325 HSGEWKDIPA
+325 
-335 SVTKIDEGAFAYG
+335 
-348 GLNAVN
+348 
-354 ISANVE
+354 
-360 YIGESAFRCNG
+360 
-371 LWEVVIPAKVTYI
+371 
-384 GKDAFNECDRLGK
+384 
-397 VTVLNPNPIELINAE
+397 
-412 TFNNRAYAT
+412 
-421 LIVPAECK
+421 
-429 AAYMAADHWKDFGM
+429 
-443 ITEGLVGEE
+443 
-452 DWADCGEFNS
+452 
-462 YEGTGATCARM
+462 ATCALT
-473 ADGLTINNPK
+473 ADGIAITNPK
-483 VQTDMWTPG
+483 VQTDMWTPQ
-492 TVICRGDLTL
+492 TEICVGNLTL
-502 KKDHYYK
+502 KKDHYYI
-509 VRLTMKV
+509 VRLTIKV
-516 PSDGTYS
+516 PSNGTYFMHLGS
-523 VVIGGWYPSQGHE
+523 WESYDE
-536 FHATASDDFQVFEF
+536 CDFTLNASDDFQVIDLKFD
-550 EFPEYEYNLVEAH
+550 EYHYNLDDAH
-563 VRILTGWV
+563 VLFQSGY
-571 AGPTI
+571 
-576 VKNVQVLD
+576 VKGTTVIQNVQVLD
-584 VTNGET
+584 VTNDET
-590 LLAEKD
+590 LLVEKN
-596 WTSPY
+596 WISP
-601 EFWAKEGTGASCT
+601 FWFDDGGTGATCE
-614 MVPDGVA
+614 MVADGVA
-621 ITNPR
+621 ITNPK
-626 VQSENTDIQTMV
+626 VQSELYTPQTEV
-638 LKGATLQENHS
+638 LQGAKLEENHT
-649 YKVTVEAKIPSD
+649 YKVIVEAKIPSNGELQVNM
-661 GNIQVL
+661 GNGDFQQQYSV
-667 LGNAD
+667 
-672 YYQEPAIPVTAS
+672 PVTAS
-684 DDFQTIE
+684 KEFQNIE
-691 VLFQDFPQ
+691 VMFNDFP
-699 YEENAFVKFQNGGI
+699 ETLDNVRVLFQNGGI
-713 KGTSIVRFIQVIDLG
+713 KGISIVRYVQINDLG
-728 NIPVPLKYKYNP
+728 DIPVPLKYKYNP
-740 DEGTAKVIKDPDRNY
+740 DEETATVIKDPDRKY
-755 KEAVVIPSTIEHN
+755 KGAVAIPSIVEHN
-768 GINYTVTEISDD
+768 DIIYTVTEISDD
-780 AFTHCAKLTSITI
+780 AFQDCVKLTSITI
-793 PATVTKLYGS
+793 PATVTKFHGWAFLN
-803 SFIDCPSLQQI
+803 CTSLQQI
-814 VVNPN
+814 IVNPN
-819 NPVYDS
+819 NPEFDS
-825 RNNCNAVIHT
+825 RDDCNAIIQTADNKV
-835 ENNELVV
+835 VV
-842 GSLKTVIPKGV
+842 GCETTVIPNGI
-853 TRIGNDAF
+853 TRIGTNAF
-861 FGHWPLEY
+861 WGRWGM
-869 IKIPNSVKEIGE
+869 KSMTIPETVKEIGE
-881 NAFAYCFLKEMTLP
+881 GAFAFCISLRNANLPSSIEKIEGGAFAFCDLRSVTLP
-895 SGIETIE
+895 ATL
-902 GRAFWYTD
+902 TD
-910 LPSIILPASLKT
+910 LEPE
-922 IGDGAFSN
+922 AFRN
-930 CPYLTSVVIPDGLEE
+930 CENLESVVIPDNLEE
-945 IPNECFKECTKLESI
+945 IPDSCFKYCKKLESI
-960 DLKNVKKIGDGAFT
+960 DLKNVKKIGGGAFASTGLT
-974 SCPITAINLGKVEK
+974 SLVLPASVKEVCHEAFGWCPIATLDLGQVEK
-988 VGHGAFMSTAIEEL
+988 VGPAAFISNNMEEL
-1002 TIPATLTEVGIESFS
+1002 TIPATLIEADGESFS
-1017 WNFCMKK
+1017 WNFSMKK
-1024 ATFQNGCT
+1024 AIFEDGCT

-1047 VILPNTITEIQDRA
+1047 VVLPNTITEIQNRA
-1061 FQSCAKLENVA
+1061 FRACKSLSTVA
-1072 WPNKLER
+1072 WPDKLES
-1079 IGEQAFRL
+1079 IGEQAFQE
-1087 SGITSAVLPVSMKW
+1087 SGITSAVLPQTLKW
-1101 IGNQAFQYCNQLAGY
+1101 IGNQAFQYCDHLAGY

-1149 NSWAAFS
+1149 YSWAAFS

-1311 NSKITA
+1311 DSKITA

-1412 FHPDQA
+1412 FHPEWA

-1598 TITVKANDDVKV
+1598 TVTVKAKDDVKV

-1615 RLTNIELSYGQPINP
+1615 RLANMELSYGQPINP
-1630 AEVKSTVTISID
+1630 AEVKTTVTISID

-1660 LAELIMNGTYNA
+1660 LAELIMNGIYNA
-1672 RADMNKDGIVNAV
+1672 RADMNKDGQVNAV